1 MGLARLD
8 ELIGHPAA
16 LVEPMPPAKKT
27 EPRTFANVSE
37 LLTHAFDLKYFHPND
52 KGEVAIQHHW
62 VPGRGNFVVCLGE
75 NASGKSFFRRIVT
88 SLCREAKIEAMPIS
102 MEGRGDDFG
111 GLKFMIYGNERE
123 ESTGENSCV
132 AVITGISTCKGREN
146 PHVIFWDEMNL
157 GLSDEWAAG
166 MGQTIRA
173 FAENMPALTY
183 GAFVVTHSRAL
194 VRELVPL
201 GAHFVWFGRNPPA
214 SIEEWLDAKIVPRDI
229 NELATLSRARYRLI
243 EDILR
248 EVRK

>member
-1 MGLARLD
+1 
-8 ELIGHPAA
+8 
-16 LVEPMPPAKKT
+16 MPTNKPKET
-27 EPRTFANVSE
+27 RTFTNVE
-37 LLTHAFDLKYFHPND
+37 GLLTHCFGLDYFHPND

-62 VPGRGNFVVCLGE
+62 VSGRGNFVVCLGE
-75 NASGKSFFRRIVT
+75 NASGKSFFRRIT
-88 SLCREAKIEAMPIS
+88 TALCREAKVEMMPIS

-111 GLKFMIYGNERE
+111 GLKFMVYGYERE
-123 ESTGENSCV
+123 QSTGENSCV
-132 AVITGISTCKGREN
+132 AVINGIATCRSREN

-201 GAHFVWFGRNPPA
+201 GAHFVWFGHNPPA

-229 NELATLSRARYRLI
+229 NELEILSRARYRLI
-243 EDILR
+243 ERILR
-248 EVRK
+248 NVRK